1 MERCINARSCC
12 NRLTQDLPTV
22 GQTITAYLNSK
33 MQMLI
38 TEHHSSQ
45 MMSEYSTIDERL
57 KQLQR
62 EQK

>member
-1 MERCINARSCC
+1 VKQRFKESEALS
-12 NRLTQDLPTV
+12 LV
-22 GQTITAYLNSK
+22 LNSNIK
-33 MQMLI
+33 ASNMHSAKTQMLI